1 MNSGWVKLHRQI
13 LTNEVFRH
21 DRTAWHIFEVLLVIC
36 DGKTGK
42 WSGGRFQLA
51 DLCNEKPVTTYKA
64 LKRLEKAK
72 MVTLSSNTK
81 YSEIRICK
89 WADFQK
95 DGNTKRE
102 QRSNNAVT
110 TQEHSNK
117 NKEIEV
123 RNTTNVVLGETPKF
137 GNEQINEM
145 FAYWQEQ
152 VGYSIES
159 NKQKNRY
166 AVNNLLKKYGVEN
179 ALRKVVSVSS
189 TNLISTSSHA
199 IRFRWQRMQRL
210 LMPFTLSLRP
220 LTSALTASE
229 SITVKCCLDCINR
242 FHSHPNNNEK
252 LFALSTNSIRSAKM
266 VFVKSSVHSYR
277 ITLMQS
283 IPLSLIQR
291 FV

>member
-1 MNSGWVKLHRQI
+1 MNNGWVRLHRQI
-13 LTNEVFRH
+13 MTNEVFRH

-81 YSEIRICK
+81 YSEIYICK
-89 WADFQK
+89 WADYQK

-102 QRSNNAVT
+102 QRRNNAGT

-123 RNTTNVVLGETPKF
+123 RNNTTNVVLGETPKF

-145 FAYWQEQ
+145 FAYWQER
-152 VGYSIES
+152 VGYGIEA

-166 AVNNLLKKYGVEN
+166 ATNNLLKKYGVEKTKQLVDGV
-179 ALRKVVSVSS
+179 ALAHGEKYAPK
-189 TNLISTSSHA
+189 ISDFVQLQSDLN
-199 IRFRWQRMQRL
+199 RL
-210 LMPFTLSLRP
+210 LQWG
-220 LTSALTASE
+220 
-229 SITVKCCLDCINR
+229 KNR
-242 FHSHPNNNEK
+242 NNN
-252 LFALSTNSIRSAKM
+252 
-266 VFVKSSVHSYR
+266 R
-277 ITLMQS
+277 IEV
-283 IPLSLIQR
+283 IQ
-291 FV
+291 